1 MPGRRLIL
9 IMVLLLLSLSVL
21 SATRDVSRSRL
32 PGSGSTTTG
41 STTTGTTTQ
50 AGPETTPAPPGEDE
64 PTARQE
70 RDTAV
75 SRASLPSP
83 DPVEARLGERVILSI
98 RSEAP
103 EILAVRELGVQA
115 PVGPGTG
122 GVLDLVA
129 GQPGRY
135 PITLALSGRRVGE
148 LRVRG

>member
-32 PGSGSTTTG
+32 PGTGPAATTTE
-41 STTTGTTTQ
+41 
-50 AGPETTPAPPGEDE
+50 ADRPA
-64 PTARQE
+64 ARAPDAE
-70 RDTAV
+70 REAAPSKDRERPV
-75 SRASLPSP
+75 SLATLPSP
-83 DPVEARLGERVILSI
+83 AAVQARAGERVILSI

-103 EILAVRELGVQA
+103 EILAVRDLGVQA

-122 GVLDLVA
+122 GVLDLIA
-129 GQPGRY
+129 GQPGHY

-148 LRVRG
+148 LRVQG